1 MNRLY
6 LNLVLGLL
14 VLSLGAAIFF
24 GPEREPAKAPLTPLG
39 AAAVNSILIEH
50 PGQPA
55 IRIEKRDG
63 AWALTEPVTVAA
75 DGFGINGVLE
85 LAGTPV
91 EATLEGSP
99 VLADLGLDPAEYTVT
114 LNGQRIEFGGV
125 EPLKYRRYVRAG
137 DKVQLIADP
146 NAASL
151 DADYSDLASR
161 KLLPATAEITR
172 LAVPG
177 LTLTRNE
184 SGAWSAAEKPGAAPE
199 AIAKLVEG
207 WTGAESMWNGKA
219 DASTPEE
226 STEAATVTL
235 ADGSEHRFQI
245 VAKDPQLALVNP
257 ATGLRYAL
265 SKTLTDTLLAL
276 PEPKAEPA
284 TDIPAPESAR

>member
-1 MNRLY
+1 MRSVHRGNMR
-6 LNLVLGLL
+6 
-14 VLSLGAAIFF
+14 
-24 GPEREPAKAPLTPLG
+24 
-39 AAAVNSILIEH
+39 
-50 PGQPA
+50 
-55 IRIEKRDG
+55 
-63 AWALTEPVTVAA
+63 
-75 DGFGINGVLE
+75 GFASE
-85 LAGTPV
+85 FY
-91 EATLEGSP
+91 
-99 VLADLGLDPAEYTVT
+99 VLATFPDSPFRLRQLFAP
-114 LNGQRIEFGGV
+114 
-125 EPLKYRRYVRAG
+125 AG
-137 DKVQLIADP
+137 DQ
-146 NAASL
+146 
-151 DADYSDLASR
+151 
-161 KLLPATAEITR
+161 
-172 LAVPG
+172 
-177 LTLTRNE
+177 
-184 SGAWSAAEKPGAAPE
+184 PE